1 MSIQRETAFAKEMV
15 RKLWDEAEDLI
26 HLAGLQ
32 ETNLLEHRRLI
43 KAAAGY
49 YYAGTSILS
58 QYNEA
63 REAMIEWPEAMSIR
77 RALRNYNL

>member
-15 RKLWDEAEDLI
+15 RKLWAEAEDLLNLTEQVSF
-26 HLAGLQ
+26 HEAG
-32 ETNLLEHRRLI
+32 RLI
-43 KAAAGY
+43 RAAAGY

-63 REAMIEWPEAMSIR
+63 RDAMIEWPEAIRIR
-77 RALRNYNL
+77 RALRSYGL